1 MRSRR
6 VPVKTYPL
14 SIAKRLDSAAI
25 KAQQIYVK
33 DFFPLDGQREP
44 KYQNIQRAQSM
55 QVMEPKS
62 DLDNKGPSCTC
73 RNAMRG
79 GASGLRDK
87 EHNSF
92 TFTAARTLSVAEVK
106 LKSEQDI

>member
-14 SIAKRLDSAAI
+14 SIAKHLDSAAI